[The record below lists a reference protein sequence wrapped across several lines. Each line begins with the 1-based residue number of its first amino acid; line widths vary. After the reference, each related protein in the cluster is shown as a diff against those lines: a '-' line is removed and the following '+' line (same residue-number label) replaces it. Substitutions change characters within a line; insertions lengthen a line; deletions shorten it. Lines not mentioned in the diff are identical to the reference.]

1 MSPQLQYDS
10 LKHLAIHLY
19 GDCGSFQSQ
28 GEMRGKNGMEMLEG
42 GTKEVGS
49 VMKTLGKEATLL
61 QSSFSTGV
69 IPQDHS
75 AKQSS
80 HGS

>member
-1 MSPQLQYDS
+1 
-10 LKHLAIHLY
+10 
-19 GDCGSFQSQ
+19 
-28 GEMRGKNGMEMLEG
+28 MRAKNGMEMLES

-49 VMKTLGKEATLL
+49 VMKTLGKEATVL

-69 IPQDHS
+69 IPQDHG
-75 AKQSS
+75 AKRSS